1 VSQILGLA
9 ADLALANVIPRVAW
23 MMLILVFGASAGTSP
38 SRGQELVVDLQLVL
52 AADVSSS
59 MDDDEVRLQRDGFA
73 AAFRD
78 PDIIQAI
85 VSGPSGRIA
94 VTYFEWSGRQNQN
107 VIVPWTVIDSADSAN
122 ALASAMS
129 ELSVTRI
136 RLGAGRTS
144 VGAALQFGESL
155 LVTSGF
161 NSERRVIDISAD
173 GVSNTGPEVE
183 PVRDAILAA
192 GIVIN
197 GLPILIGSDME
208 FTPFAG
214 RSGRAFELVDF
225 FRDSVI
231 GGPGSFFLLAT
242 SVSSFYQSL
251 RHKLITEI
259 VGLQPRIP
267 EQPG

>member
-1 VSQILGLA
+1 VSGILGLV
-9 ADLALANVIPRVAW
+9 ADSGRAIGASRNAW
-23 MMLILVFGASAGTSP
+23 TVLILVFGATATVSAAG
-38 SRGQELVVDLQLVL
+38 GQELVVDLQLVL

-59 MDDDEVRLQRDGFA
+59 MDDDEVQLQRDGFA

-85 VSGPSGRIA
+85 ISGPNGRIA

-107 VIVPWTVIDSADSAN
+107 VIVPWTIIDSAESGN
-122 ALASAMS
+122 GLASTMS

-144 VGAALQFGESL
+144 VGAALQFSENL
-155 LVTSGF
+155 LATSGF
-161 NSERRVIDISAD
+161 TSERRVIDISAD
-173 GVSNTGPEVE
+173 GVSNTGPEVR
-183 PVRDAILAA
+183 PVRDGILAA

-208 FTPFAG
+208 FTPFA
-214 RSGRAFELVDF
+214 RPTGRAYELVTF
-225 FRDSVI
+225 FRDSVV
-231 GGPGSFFLLAT
+231 GGPGSFFFPAT
-242 SVSSFYQSL
+242 SVNSFYQSL
-251 RHKLITEI
+251 RLKLITEI
-259 VGLQPRIP
+259 VGLQPRTA